1 VSVRPAGIMRI
12 RPALATV
19 LISIVAAACGAA
31 TPPVPSPTPGP
42 PLSAAQIRYALID
55 RFGPHWFC
63 DPDEYPVARGDEA
76 QLAIQRFADIEA
88 DRDSWSAITAHVGDP
103 GGNPTADQKLV
114 LYRAWKQ
121 LNSINLEAVGNE
133 RYRFDYLAVPAA
145 GQNEGTRTAG
155 LIDSHGAITVEQ
167 QEQAGEPPCP
177 ICLARGTR
185 IATPG
190 GEIAVEDIRVGMEVW
205 SPDPRGRQI
214 AVTVQAVGQ
223 TPVPSSHRVIRLE
236 LDDGRVLYASPGHP
250 VADGRLLGDI
260 YAGDLVEGASVISAD
275 IVAYAGGATFDLL
288 PSGPT
293 GVYFANGIA
302 LRSTLGAGRRP

>member
-1 VSVRPAGIMRI
+1 MRI

-76 QLAIQRFADIEA
+76 QLAIQRFADIKA

-205 SPDPRGRQI
+205 SPDERGRQI

>member
-1 VSVRPAGIMRI
+1 MSIRPAGIMRI
-12 RPALATV
+12 RPALATI
-19 LISIVAAACGAA
+19 LISIGVAACGAT
-31 TPPVPSPTPGP
+31 TPPAPSSTPAPT
-42 PLSAAQIRYALID
+42 LTKAQVRYALIE

-76 QLAIQRFADIEA
+76 QLAIQRFADIKA
-88 DRDSWSAITAHVGDP
+88 DRESWTAITAHVGDP
-103 GGNPTADQKLV
+103 GGNPTPDQKLV

-121 LNSINLEAVGNE
+121 LNSINLESVGNE

-145 GQNEGTRTAG
+145 GQNQGTRTAG

-205 SPDPRGRQI
+205 SLDERGRQI
-214 AVTVQAVGQ
+214 AVTVQEVGQ
-223 TPVPSSHRVIRLE
+223 THVPSSHRMVRLE
-236 LDDGRVLYASPGHP
+236 LGDGRVLYASPGHP
-250 VADGRLLGDI
+250 LADGRLLGGI
-260 YAGDLVEGASVISAD
+260 RVGDLVDGASVISAA

-293 GVYFANGIA
+293 HLYVANDIV
-302 LRSTLGAGRRP
+302 LRSTLGAP